1 VTTEAEARSDGSDNF
16 DVRSLL
22 SATVLIPGSGYLV
35 DMFDLFMF
43 NMVRVKSLTDLGLTA
58 EQVTHMG
65 MQIINA
71 QLLGLIVGSYIWG
84 VLGDRRGRKQ
94 VLLNS
99 ILLYSL
105 SSLLTAFVQADWCY
119 ALLRFFTGV
128 GLAGELGAGITLI
141 SEKFSDKRRGLG
153 VGIFIIL
160 GFVGVLLASAAA
172 QYLPWRTCYFIGG
185 ILGLLLL
192 FFRFALKESALFE
205 NARAMKQN
213 GVSFGGLKPFLM
225 DSSRRLK
232 YVSGILVLLPSVFIP
247 QILWSLSPEI
257 ALSKG
262 VSGVIPA
269 QVLGYGYTC
278 VIVGD
283 LFAIMLAEKI
293 KDRKLVISLFSVTG
307 CVVFALFSLWHYQS
321 ALQFYVLSSCLG
333 FAFGTWV
340 VGATM
345 VAEMFGTNLRAT
357 AATTIPNFCRGC
369 VIPMNA
375 VVILL
380 KPSMGI
386 VAAISAVGATIFL
399 LSLAALFFV
408 KDTYG
413 REMDYAEA

>member
-1 VTTEAEARSDGSDNF
+1 MATVASESKI
-16 DVRSLL
+16 DVRALL

-43 NMVRVKSLTDLGLTA
+43 NMVRVKSLTDLGLTS
-58 EQVTHMG
+58 EQITHTG
-65 MQIINA
+65 IQIINS
-71 QLLGLIVGSYIWG
+71 QLLGLIIGSYIWG

-105 SSLLTAFVQADWCY
+105 SSLLTAFVQVDWCY
-119 ALLRFFTGV
+119 ALLRFFTGI
-128 GLAGELGAGITLI
+128 GLAGELGSGITLI
-141 SEKFSDKRRGLG
+141 SEKFSDGRRGLG
-153 VGIFIIL
+153 VGTFIIL

-172 QYLPWRTCYFIGG
+172 QYLPWRLCYFIGG
-185 ILGLLLL
+185 IMGLVLL
-192 FFRFALKESALFE
+192 FFRFALKESTLFE
-205 NARAMKQN
+205 SARAMKES
-213 GVSFGGLKPFLM
+213 GVTFGGLKPFLLNG
-225 DSSRRLK
+225 SRRIK

-257 ALSKG
+257 ALARG
-262 VSGVIPA
+262 VPGINPA
-269 QVLGYGYTC
+269 QILGYGYTC
-278 VIVGD
+278 VIIGD

-293 KDRKLVISLFSVTG
+293 KDRKLVITLFSVTG
-307 CVVFALFSLWHYQS
+307 CLVFALFSLWQYQS
-321 ALQFYVLSSCLG
+321 AMQFYVLSSCLG

-375 VVILL
+375 VVVLL
-380 KPSMGI
+380 KPSIGI
-386 VAAISAVGATIFL
+386 VAAISTVGATVFL
-399 LSLAALFFV
+399 LALAALCFV

-413 REMDYAEA
+413 RAMDYAET